1 MAAVVAEKEPHSP
14 DRRCGSRSGSA
25 RYPSMSSMSFRR
37 QAIRVT
43 LSATHIWYAFSSTS
57 HNSTCVF
64 KSLIK
69 FDGNLF
75 FNRQPRT
82 YPGLPAPVGRAV
94 AGGRA
99 HRGTGPRRGEDLR
112 EVVAWAARSRG
123 PRRRPTSGWASLT
136 RPRSRSPHWP
146 PRASPTRE
154 LLSASSSAAPPS
166 KTHLEHIYAKLH
178 IAGRTEL
185 ARAHADRP

>member
-43 LSATHIWYAFSSTS
+43 VSATHIWDASSATS
-57 HNSTCVF
+57 PNSTCVF

-75 FNRQPRT
+75 FNRQRRMFLVWRLDARGSWQALTEGTKKGPRT
-82 YPGLPAPVGRAV
+82 RAPAVPPEYGERSELI
-94 AGGRA
+94 RS
-99 HRGTGPRRGEDLR
+99 GTL
-112 EVVAWAARSRG
+112 
-123 PRRRPTSGWASLT
+123 
-136 RPRSRSPHWP
+136 
-146 PRASPTRE
+146 
-154 LLSASSSAAPPS
+154 
-166 KTHLEHIYAKLH
+166 
-178 IAGRTEL
+178 
-185 ARAHADRP
+185 